1 MTPEAKPKNRQYG
14 AVRIL
19 VIAQLAD
26 IRQWLDAGKTLSGY
40 HREHGLTVSCNRFSR
55 VARRYLQLERAN
67 QAHILDLSGDSLA
80 QVGAPIVSPALKH
93 RMSDEQLARLDQ
105 IILLATQRD

>member
-1 MTPEAKPKNRQYG
+1 MTQYG
-14 AVRIL
+14 DVRVL

-26 IRQWLDAGKTLSGY
+26 IRKWIDAGKTFVDY

-80 QVGAPIVSPALKH
+80 QVCAPIVSPALKH